1 MAGVILVRDIMSK
14 NVKTAR
20 PDSLISDV
28 VAKMNKFRIGSVVVV
43 QGRKPV
49 GIITERDILRKVV
62 EPGLD
67 PRTVKARDI
76 MSAPI
81 LIINEEVS
89 VEEAASIMTRNSIK
103 KLPVVKNGNLV
114 GIVTATDL
122 VKSTPKII
130 DLVESLFRLGGKS

>member
-1 MAGVILVRDIMSK
+1 
-14 NVKTAR
+14 
-20 PDSLISDV
+20 LISDV

-62 EPGLD
+62 ELGLD

-122 VKSTPKII
+122 VKR
-130 DLVESLFRLGGKS
+130 SLFRLGGKS

>member
-1 MAGVILVRDIMSK
+1 MAGIILVRDIMSK

>member
-62 EPGLD
+62 ELGLD

>member
-1 MAGVILVRDIMSK
+1 MAGVILVRDTMSK

-62 EPGLD
+62 ELGLD